1 VYKTPKPPP
10 QPSAAQV
17 LAGLIAQGA
26 TDLLG
31 IPDNA
36 SAALFDLAS
45 SDHRVRCLTVTREGE
60 AFAVAAGLWLGGRMP
75 VVSIQCTGLMES
87 GDAIR
92 GTAVRMGVPV
102 LCLVGYRGYAKML
115 RAGIDPGSV
124 PADHGELQR
133 HDVDSAAVHLLPTL
147 GAWAIPYVFL
157 DPEREAESIRAA
169 WVRARTEERPVAILL
184 TAPLAAD

>member
-1 VYKTPKPPP
+1 M
-10 QPSAAQV
+10 
-17 LAGLIAQGA
+17 GA

-36 SAALFDLAS
+36 SAALFDLVS
-45 SDHRVRCLTVTREGE
+45 VDDQVRPLTVTREGE
-60 AFAVAAGLWLGGRMP
+60 AFAVASGLWLGGRTP
-75 VVSIQCTGLMES
+75 VVSVQCTGLMES

-92 GTAVRMGVPV
+92 GTAVRMGVPL
-102 LCLVGYRGYAKML
+102 LCLVGYRGHAKML

-124 PADHGELQR
+124 PGDLGQLQR
-133 HDVDSAAVHLLPTL
+133 YDVDSAAIHLLPTL
-147 GAWAIPYVFL
+147 EAWALPYVFL

-169 WVRARTEERPVAILL
+169 WVRAQTEERPVAILL

>member
-1 VYKTPKPPP
+1 VFRVHKTPKPPP

-45 SDHRVRCLTVTREGE
+45 SDHRVRCLTVI
-60 AFAVAAGLWLGGRMP
+60 WLGGRMP